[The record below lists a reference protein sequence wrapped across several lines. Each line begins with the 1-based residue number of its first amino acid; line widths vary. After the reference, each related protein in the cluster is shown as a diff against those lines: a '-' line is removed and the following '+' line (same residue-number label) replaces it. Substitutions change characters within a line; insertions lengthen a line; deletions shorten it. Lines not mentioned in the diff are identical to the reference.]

1 MKPGPK
7 KTPYEL
13 AVVQGVK
20 NKQRL
25 NPDEPKPNP
34 KMPQCPSWLVGSYAH
49 SVWKREA
56 EELHRI
62 GLLTFVDRDLF
73 AAYCIAVMD
82 VKDAYQ
88 ANDFNKKQKAT
99 QRMRM
104 CASEMGKTPT
114 SRASI
119 RGNPSDEEDDFD

>member
-1 MKPGPK
+1 MNPGPK

-34 KMPQCPSWLVGSYAH
+34 KMPQCPSWLLGSYAH

-62 GLLTFVDRDLF
+62 GLLTFVDRSLF
-73 AAYCIAVMD
+73 AAYCIAVAD
-82 VKDAYQ
+82 LKVAYDAD
-88 ANDFNKKQKAT
+88 DFNKKQKAT

-104 CASEMGKTPT
+104 CASEMGITPT
-114 SRASI
+114 SRAGI
-119 RGNPSDEEDDFD
+119 RGSGSTDDGDLD